1 MNPLSP
7 LSAPLSAVPSFVVD
21 RVRTWSVAS
30 QHGACRNAM
39 VATTALAERRAE
51 RLDVDA
57 YLATLRTGRSPS
69 DLPTAV
75 PR

>member
-1 MNPLSP
+1 
-7 LSAPLSAVPSFVVD
+7 VPSFVVD

-30 QHGACRNAM
+30 QHGARRNAM

-57 YLATLRTGRSPS
+57 YLASLRIGPSPSNLAS
-69 DLPTAV
+69 DLPSAV
-75 PR
+75 RH